1 MRFATVKLLRAALT
15 LWLVITFVF
24 VVLRISG
31 DPTDILLPDDVAEE
45 VREFYR
51 VKWGLDKTL
60 WEQYLAYW
68 QALSTG
74 DFGVSL
80 RSGLP
85 AWEVVIDRAPKTLL
99 LGVCG
104 LAMALFIGVPLGII
118 AAQYRDSAIDRGVM
132 SFAVFGFSMP
142 NFFLG
147 IILILVFSLN
157 LRWLPSSGSGTWA
170 HLVMP
175 AFTLGTAFAAQIA
188 RFTRSAMIDVTT
200 RPYMRTAAS
209 KGAGPLRR
217 VLQHAVPNAAAPV
230 VTIIGLKVG
239 ELIGGA
245 VVTETVF
252 AWPGLG
258 RLLTV
263 AVASRDLPV
272 VQTILI
278 LLAAT
283 MILSNLIVDL
293 LYGWLDPRVR
303 DARATGARDRAGFDR
318 KVRP

>member
-1 MRFATVKLLRAALT
+1 MLWLSTKLLRAVFT

-31 DPTDILLPDDVAEE
+31 DPTDILLPDDIPDA
-45 VREFYR
+45 VRDFYR
-51 VKWGLDKTL
+51 AKWGLDRSL

-68 QALSTG
+68 QALAGG
-74 DFGVSL
+74 DFGVSM
-80 RSGLP
+80 RNGQP
-85 AWEVVIDRAPKTLL
+85 AWTLVTERGPKTLL
-99 LGVCG
+99 LGLTALGFSLG
-104 LAMALFIGVPLGII
+104 LGIPLGII
-118 AAQYRDSAIDRGVM
+118 AAVRRDSVLDRTVM
-132 SFAVFGFSMP
+132 SFAVFGFAMP

-147 IILILVFSLN
+147 ILLILAFSLH
-157 LRWLPSSGSGTWA
+157 LRWLPSSGSETWA

-188 RFTRSAMIDVTT
+188 RFTRSAMIEVLS

-217 VLQHAVPNAAAPV
+217 VMAHALPNAALPV

-258 RLLTV
+258 RLLTG
-263 AVASRDLPV
+263 AVANRDLAV

-278 LLAAT
+278 LIAAT
-283 MILSNLIVDL
+283 MIAANLVVDL

-303 DARATGARDRAGFDR
+303 VGRAQGARA
-318 KVRP
+318 